1 MAIGITLS
9 LVVHLGMLHLA
20 KAYDA
25 YDVALL
31 KSLSETTYRLRTDDA
46 SKKQENES
54 NNLSNRHV

>member
-31 KSLSETTYRLRTDDA
+31 KSLIRERMSA
-46 SKKQENES
+46 EN
-54 NNLSNRHV
+54 R